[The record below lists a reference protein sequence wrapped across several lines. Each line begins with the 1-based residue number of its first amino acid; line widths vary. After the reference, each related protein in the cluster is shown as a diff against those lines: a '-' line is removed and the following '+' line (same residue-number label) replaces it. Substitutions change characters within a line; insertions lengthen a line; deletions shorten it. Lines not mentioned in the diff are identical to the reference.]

1 MEWTRQHLWRYTMAG
16 GHGGFW
22 GIGWWDNINSYPNP
36 EQIQTFNDFWNKHL
50 LVGMK
55 PANALSNGLAMKTA
69 DNRNFVFYKENT
81 SALELDLSSANG
93 SQPAVAINT
102 KTGQEI
108 DLGSLESNQ
117 QTIPFPS
124 NSDWA
129 IAVGRF

>member
-1 MEWTRQHLWRYTMAG
+1 MAG

-22 GIGWWDNINSYPNP
+22 GIGWWNDIEYPKP
-36 EQIQTFNDFWNKHL
+36 AQIQTFNDFWQKYL
-50 LVGMK
+50 LIGMK
-55 PANALSNGLAMKTA
+55 PANELSNGFGMKTA

-108 DLGSLESNQ
+108 DLGSLDSNQ

-129 IAVGRF
+129 IAVGNW